1 MGSNLESSSTSEV
14 SETPEIETDNTQSAE
29 TDATSEDFEDC
40 SVNEVSDSDESEAC
54 TDTSEDDED
63 YSDCSAQMETQ
74 EEVPEIQENDE
85 EDFSDCSVS
94 EYTKNTTD
102 ADHIEEAHFD
112 EEPSDEDEELTEED
126 ETPLET
132 KEVTEEDE
140 VSPETE
146 RVTEEGET
154 PSETKEATEEDK
166 VSLESEELA
175 AEDEVSSETDETI
188 EEDEVP
194 PETEEIADENEIPPE
209 TEEVA
214 EEDEIPPEMEE
225 TASEDEVSP
234 QNEEVP
240 DENEVLPATDEAAE
254 EEGSDQTSENLTEEN
269 AESTADETD
278 NSAEDAGENKKEE
291 KENLEEAEKTTDE
304 IEAEQA
310 EMATQQER
318 LPLQERIDK
327 AFENEEVSADEINKL
342 KEEHATE
349 LEAKVEE
356 RDAIEAQLKSK
367 FDDVLSK
374 DKGSE
379 EYKQALQE
387 YNALQDQKVVLDEQV
402 AEMEEQQSLLEEKAN
417 RTNKE
422 QQPDTEP
429 KSLFGWFGRK
439 QPEATETPT
448 ATFGNYEVDNH
459 GFVKGENHE
468 SYIKYWEGYSAD
480 RYKTEMFDQ
489 AREQTIS
496 PSLVEGI
503 RVSDND
509 IENPDIFWS
518 QHEPG
523 GTVESFEKIA
533 ANIPEVRDRLTAGEP
548 LSVLM
553 EDPRLGRC
561 ASIYFHPD
569 SMPEVIKC
577 GDYYEFQ
584 SNGRHRILAARN
596 MGYDIPV
603 KVIGERTIEDS
614 GAVDPSELKIIPIE
628 QTAQSQQDVWDED
641 KWGPDPFKSK
651 DSSSFNIAD
660 TKEKVSIVN
669 SLEETKDFDSLSSYM
684 ETKYG
689 IQLDHSIKQL
699 EFTTVKNAISG
710 LESVVKE
717 YPDVGNLLKESIT
730 SNSGVMSCSGD
741 TLSFNPAYF
750 SDKYT
755 LTKVCNEQSAKKY
768 WVPNA
773 SPETIG
779 VHEAAHGIEWAL
791 IQANPQYTNDNER
804 VAAWNNCDEAKK
816 IVCEAC
822 NNLRQTPFGQ
832 TKNAIDH
839 IRSISGY
846 AMKDRSETMA
856 EAFADVAAN
865 GEKAQPLSKEI
876 TRLTKVYM
884 NKYKGGK

>member
-14 SETPEIETDNTQSAE
+14 SETLKIETDNTQSAE

-40 SVNEVSDSDESEAC
+40 SVNETSDGDQAEAC
-54 TDTSEDDED
+54 TDASEDDED

-74 EEVPEIQENDE
+74 EEVPEIKENDE
-85 EDFSDCSVS
+85 DDFSDCGVS
-94 EYTKNTTD
+94 ENTENTTD
-102 ADHIEEAHFD
+102 VDHIEGDHF
-112 EEPSDEDEELTEED
+112 DEDEELSDENDEGLTDENDEDLSEED
-126 ETPLET
+126 EAPPKTE
-132 KEVTEEDE
+132 EATEEDE
-140 VSPETE
+140 VPH
-146 RVTEEGET
+146 
-154 PSETKEATEEDK
+154 
-166 VSLESEELA
+166 
-175 AEDEVSSETDETI
+175 
-188 EEDEVP
+188 
-194 PETEEIADENEIPPE
+194 ETEEIADEAEIPPE
-209 TEEVA
+209 TEGVA
-214 EEDEIPPEMEE
+214 EEDEIPPEMEKVD
-225 TASEDEVSP
+225 SEDEVP
-234 QNEEVP
+234 PEAKEAT
-240 DENEVLPATDEAAE
+240 DENEVPSATDEAAE
-254 EEGSDQTSENLTEEN
+254 EEASDQTSENLYEEY

-278 NSAEDAGENKKEE
+278 NFEEDAEEDKREE
-291 KENLEEAEKTTDE
+291 KESLEEAAKTTDE
-304 IEAEQA
+304 IEA

-318 LPLQERIDK
+318 LSLQERIDK
-327 AFENEEVSADEINKL
+327 AFENEEMSAGEINKL
-342 KEEHATE
+342 KEEHAAE
-349 LEAKVEE
+349 LEAKVAE
-356 RDAIEAQLKSK
+356 RDAIEAQRKSK
-367 FDDVLSK
+367 FDEVLSK
-374 DKGSE
+374 EKGSE

-387 YNALQDQKVVLDEQV
+387 YNTLQDQKMVLDEQV
-402 AEMEEQQSLLEEKAN
+402 AEMKNQQSLLDEKAS
-417 RTNKE
+417 TANKT
-422 QQPDTEP
+422 QQSETEE
-429 KSLFGWFGRK
+429 KSLFGWFNRK
-439 QPEATETPT
+439 QPDTTEMP
-448 ATFGNYEVDNH
+448 AVHFGTYEVDSY
-459 GFVKGENHE
+459 GFIKGENYQ
-468 SYIKYWEGYSAD
+468 SYIKDWEGYSAD

-489 AREQTIS
+489 AKEQMIS

-503 RVSDND
+503 RISNND
-509 IENPDIFWS
+509 IENPNIFWS
-518 QHEPG
+518 QHESG

-533 ANIPEVRDRLTAGEP
+533 TNIPAVRDRLAAGES
-548 LSVLM
+548 LRDLM
-553 EDPRLGRC
+553 ADPQLGCC

-584 SNGRHRILAARN
+584 SNGRHRILVARN

-603 KVIGERTIEDS
+603 KVVGERTIEEA
-614 GAVDPSELKIIPIE
+614 GVVEPNGLGTTPIE

-641 KWGPDPFKSK
+641 KWGADPFKSK
-651 DSSSFNIAD
+651 DSTSPNIAD
-660 TKEKVSIVN
+660 AREKVSIVK

-689 IQLDHSIKQL
+689 IQIDYSIKQL

-717 YPDVGNLLKESIT
+717 YPDVGDLLKKSIT

-822 NNLRQTPFGQ
+822 NNLRHTLFGQ

-839 IRSISGY
+839 IQSISGY